1 MLQIGL
7 TTMVSVRGQR
17 GATMRIEAIAW
28 FDVPN
33 NGKWHGQSVMPQQEL
48 IRCRECKYWM
58 ADYNH
63 ICTAAS
69 GYTIKSGDGF
79 CDWAER
85 REDDRK
91 DRKSVV

>member
-1 MLQIGL
+1 MAEFIVYGNEDW
-7 TTMVSVRGQR
+7 VSSVIISELVRCK
-17 GATMRIEAIAW
+17 
-28 FDVPN
+28 D
-33 NGKWHGQSVMPQQEL
+33 
-48 IRCRECKYWM
+48 CKYWM

-85 REDDRK
+85 REDEN
-91 DRKSVV
+91 